1 MFRKNRKAISFF
13 FKPNFLGFF
22 FHLSFIAP
30 DLEIFFFS
38 FQGLESVS
46 QEAILVSEAG
56 EKEKR
61 KQKGN
66 VRNKMSLKRTQCMP
80 L

>member
-1 MFRKNRKAISFF
+1 MSVPQEQESYIIFF
-13 FKPNFLGFF
+13 QTQFLRVF

-56 EKEKR
+56 EKEKKEAKR
-61 KQKGN
+61 KCKEQN
-66 VRNKMSLKRTQCMP
+66 VT
-80 L
+80 

>member
-22 FHLSFIAP
+22 VHLSFIAP
-30 DLEIFFFS
+30 DLEIFFFHFRALNLS
-38 FQGLESVS
+38 LKRPYLFQK
-46 QEAILVSEAG
+46 QE
-56 EKEKR
+56 KRKKR
-61 KQKGN
+61 KQKEN

>member
-13 FKPNFLGFF
+13 FKPNFLGVF

-56 EKEKR
+56 EKEKKEAKR
-61 KQKGN
+61 KCKEQN
-66 VRNKMSLKRTQCMP
+66 VT
-80 L
+80 